1 MINTFLK
8 WCDMPSFYPGVLQCS
23 TLPKD
28 DIRSLPAI
36 SVSQSADSSWYY
48 MSLYEHNTMYCPA
61 SDSSSV
67 TCRYIKSK
75 IIASNKRTNC
85 ICITYP
91 GLKVLDKYSQLKLRQ
106 DCLAK
111 KALSRIIFCSLEIT
125 EWPEFTSS
133 MTFMNLLLHS
143 HV

>member
-1 MINTFLK
+1 MCIFTSRTAIFKKIKIVIAAQFSIATYFLK

-36 SVSQSADSSWYY
+36 SVLKSANSSWYY
-48 MSLYEHNTMYCPA
+48 MSLYEHNTKYCPA

-91 GLKVLDKYSQLKLRQ
+91 GLKVLDKYSQLKLR
-106 DCLAK
+106 
-111 KALSRIIFCSLEIT
+111 
-125 EWPEFTSS
+125 
-133 MTFMNLLLHS
+133 
-143 HV
+143 